1 MKEGRS
7 GVSLR
12 AAIGARTEVRRG
24 GVPPSSQTEQV
35 LSKLKFGW
43 DKCILSVQISCSSV
57 MKKKYICLPTLLMMV
72 VCFGFAGPLDNDL
85 LITLEVKQVENLS
98 TTSLNYVFYL
108 NIKNISSKS
117 YYLTRYRYRFV
128 VNEEE
133 YLQLNTAPSAGMELR
148 PSVTTMVKIPVKI
161 TYENLF
167 QAIEGVSEMDSVS
180 CYLMGELYFSDG
192 KRERG
197 SLPIAFNGE
206 FPVFKAPKVEIVT
219 LDTNL
224 ISMAGADLDFHVK
237 FKNSNGFN
245 FRVHKITYSLKLDG
259 HPVDI
264 GQIDGDKNIEARGER
279 VFTIHLLLNF
289 FDVGKQLYPILL
301 KSDVEVAFSG
311 EIGFLT
317 QWGRMQIPF
326 SINKKLPLKYPR

>member
-1 MKEGRS
+1 MLS
-7 GVSLR
+7 PVY
-12 AAIGARTEVRRG
+12 
-24 GVPPSSQTEQV
+24 
-35 LSKLKFGW
+35 SKLKFGW
-43 DKCILSVQISCSSV
+43 DKCILSVQIPGSSV

-133 YLQLNTAPSAGMELR
+133 YLQLNTAPSVGMELR

-219 LDTNL
+219 LEANSV
-224 ISMAGADLDFHVK
+224 SMAGADLDFHVK

-245 FRVHKITYSLKLDG
+245 LRVQKITYSLKLDG
-259 HPVDI
+259 HPVDV

-301 KSDVEVAFSG
+301 KSDVEAAFSG

-326 SINKKLPLKYPR
+326 SINKKFPLKYPR